1 MSAAG
6 EGVAAAAAA
15 EAVAVAEEAE
25 EVEEKV
31 AEAVIK
37 RRLMEEAGHRWKA
50 GARIRHRESSRTL
63 LEGTRWS
70 GTCQRRMTLFTSRD
84 GFVVLA
90 SVPVSPLLSLSC

>member
-1 MSAAG
+1 MS
-6 EGVAAAAAA
+6 AAAAA
-15 EAVAVAEEAE
+15 EAAVAVAEEAE
-25 EVEEKV
+25 EAEEVEKV

-50 GARIRHRESSRTL
+50 GARIRHRESSRTP